1 MSKAIPVIGGCISG
15 AITYATFNPMGSR
28 LADIFVKMLN
38 GEYDVE
44 MELNPAFLEKLNT
57 DNRHSDDQSE
67 VEIIDGEFSEA

>member
-1 MSKAIPVIGGCISG
+1 
-15 AITYATFNPMGSR
+15 MGSR

-57 DNRHSDDQSE
+57 DNGHSDDQSE